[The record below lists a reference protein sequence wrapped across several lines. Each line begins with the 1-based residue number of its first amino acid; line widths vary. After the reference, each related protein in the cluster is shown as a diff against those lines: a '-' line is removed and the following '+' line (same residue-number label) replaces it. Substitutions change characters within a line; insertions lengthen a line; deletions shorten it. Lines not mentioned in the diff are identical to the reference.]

1 MYFSRAPAVDRVQL
15 SRLAIYI
22 ISFDKLVNTIVGTAL
37 GQMLL
42 LVLREQGVETV
53 NIAVHVRCLLC
64 CLLVCSCPF
73 SAQRIALKS
82 CHICLESPKLL
93 VRVSKKS
100 QRLSGD
106 RVGCE
111 GR

>member
-1 MYFSRAPAVDRVQL
+1 MWGRVL

-53 NIAVHVRCLLC
+53 NIAVHVQRQFLF
-64 CLLVCSCPF
+64 LLVGLVFSSSCPF
-73 SAQRIALKS
+73 SAQQTRPPS
-82 CHICLESPKLL
+82 D
-93 VRVSKKS
+93 V
-100 QRLSGD
+100 
-106 RVGCE
+106 
-111 GR
+111 